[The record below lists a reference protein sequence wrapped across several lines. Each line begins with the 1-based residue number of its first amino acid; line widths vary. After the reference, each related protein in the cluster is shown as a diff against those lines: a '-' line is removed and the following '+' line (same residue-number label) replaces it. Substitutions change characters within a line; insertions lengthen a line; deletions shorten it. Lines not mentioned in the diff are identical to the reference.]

1 MSVAAGF
8 VGSSPNADPSLN
20 VSLSTVDDP
29 AVRYVVW
36 YSTTAGSMTV
46 PPTGAEE
53 LMTNTANDTLHVMPP
68 DKRSSSTYY
77 IWAAA
82 VTAGDRGEYSDRRSA
97 NTLNG
102 EQHECTYCLS

>member
-1 MSVAAGF
+1 MGT
-8 VGSSPNADPSLN
+8 SPNADPSLE

-29 AVRYVVW
+29 AVSYVVW
-36 YSTTAGSMTV
+36 YSRTAGSLTA

-53 LMTNTANDTLHVMPP
+53 VMTNTANEISLHVMPP

-82 VTAGDRGEYSDRRSA
+82 VAAGNRGEYSDRRSA
-97 NTLNG
+97 NTLSS